1 MPYIQRNEKG
11 EIIALTA
18 DSTGQD
24 DQPVGL
30 DNPEILQF
38 LAETTILQKAIT
50 ISKCWPRIFNRF
62 VFWKI

>member
-30 DNPEILQF
+30 DNPEILKF
-38 LAETTILQKAIT
+38 LAGNDNPAKGDHY
-50 ISKCWPRIFNRF
+50 F
-62 VFWKI
+62 